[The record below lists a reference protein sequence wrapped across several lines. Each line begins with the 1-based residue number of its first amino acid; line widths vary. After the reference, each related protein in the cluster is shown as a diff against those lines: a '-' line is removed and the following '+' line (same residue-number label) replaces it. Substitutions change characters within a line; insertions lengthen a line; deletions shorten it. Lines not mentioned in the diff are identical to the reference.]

1 MAKIAGSNMWFV
13 YNVSIEGVN
22 GNGKDL
28 EVNVMKSLESEV
40 QTIMREANI
49 SHDEQV
55 TVRVKTHFQNSK
67 YLPAT
72 EVLAK
77 TTVTYLYLF

>member
-13 YNVSIEGVN
+13 HNVSIEGVN
-22 GNGKDL
+22 GDGKNL

-40 QTIMREANI
+40 QTIMREKKI
-49 SHDEQV
+49 VHEKQV
-55 TVRVKTHFQNSK
+55 TVIVKTHFQSSK

-72 EVLAK
+72 KVDAY
-77 TTVTYLYLF
+77 TTVYT